1 MERMLKNAW
10 VNKIQNTSNASWK
23 TIATFAFLT
32 KCNYKMKLLN
42 LQKNLVPFLPSDL
55 AIQARIL

>member
-10 VNKIQNTSNASWK
+10 VNKIQNTSNASGK

-32 KCNYKMKLLN
+32 KCNHKMKLFN
-42 LQKNLVPFLPSDL
+42 LQKTLSLFYLV
-55 AIQARIL
+55 I